1 MSSVLSCAHFLTSSY
16 LLAGGVRRDLRASR
30 GLVVARTAER
40 DDARAQA
47 AAAAAERDAAER
59 DAAKATLEAGTLLV
73 LCVSLCV
80 VALEHFLITSSL
92 LSGELR
98 AKLASKAALGGADGD
113 AAETG
118 SEDDDDG
125 RLLAFAFLYV
135 SSLFYIF

>member
-47 AAAAAERDAAER
+47 AAAERDAAQ
-59 DAAKATLEAGTLLV
+59 ATLEAGTLLV

-80 VALEHFLITSSL
+80 VALAHFLITSSL

-118 SEDDDDG
+118 SEDDEDG
-125 RLLAFAFLYV
+125 RLLAFAFLCV
-135 SSLFYIF
+135 SSLFHIF